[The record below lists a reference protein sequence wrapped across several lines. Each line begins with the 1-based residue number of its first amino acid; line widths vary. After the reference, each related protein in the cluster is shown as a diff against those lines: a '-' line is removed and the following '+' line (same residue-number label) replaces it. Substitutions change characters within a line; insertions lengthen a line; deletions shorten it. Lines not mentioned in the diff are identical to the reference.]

1 MNVAL
6 LLAGGVGAGITSD
19 IPKQYICINGKMMIT
34 YALETLIAS
43 SYIDEIQIVAEPE
56 WREYIIA
63 DCEKQNI
70 PTDKIRGFAVPGFSR
85 QASILNGL
93 QNILREKNGQVDIHN
108 MKEDD
113 NVLIH
118 DASRPL
124 VTIQQINE
132 CFEKMSDG
140 YDGVVSVLPVK
151 DAFYFGEDKKNRPE
165 LVDKKIF
172 AGQAPELFNL
182 KKYYQANMALMPDK
196 IKEVRNSAEPAI
208 KAGMNLV
215 MIPGDRNNFKITIQE
230 DLNKFVHLVGS

>member
-6 LLAGGVGAGITSD
+6 LLAGGVGARITSD

-85 QASILNGL
+85 QTSILNGL

-124 VTIQQINE
+124 VTIQQINGY
-132 CFEKMSDG
+132 FAKLSDE
-140 YDGVVSVLPVK
+140 YDGVVPALN
-151 DAFYFGEDKKNRPE
+151 GKK
-165 LVDKKIF
+165 LF
-172 AGQAPELFNL
+172 AEQAPELFNL
-182 KKYYQANMALMPDK
+182 KKYYQANMALMPNKLKD
-196 IKEVRNSAEPAI
+196 VRGSAEPAI
-208 KAGMNLV
+208 MAGMNLV
-215 MIPGDRNNFKITIQE
+215 MVPGDKNNFNITTQA
-230 DLNKFVHLVGS
+230 DLDSFSRFTNF